1 MKKAL
6 ITGIFGQDGSF
17 LYELLDQ
24 KGYQIYGI
32 ARKNMSNNSKKIQDE
47 LSKKGKKPIV
57 CEIDLLNYSHVKEI
71 VRQVR
76 PDEIYHLSA
85 SHVSSEGK
93 KNGIEVDDNQI
104 FIRNVTATS
113 NLLAACHENSSNT
126 KILTAGSC
134 LMFDSS
140 GTERQNE
147 NTIYKSGSLY
157 GLGKIAENNLVQY
170 YRNRGIY
177 ACTAILYNHESYRRS
192 EDFVTQKIVRNM
204 CMLKNDSNHKFSLGN
219 IEMKKDWGYAK
230 DYVKGM
236 YLMLQQDRPQDYI
249 VSSGELLS
257 IKEFI
262 DVCADI
268 LQIDNWSKNIEIN
281 NKLINRNIITQLYGD
296 SSKIERDLGWQREKN
311 FKEWILE
318 MIIKEKG

>member
-1 MKKAL
+1 MRKAL

-32 ARKNMSNNSKKIQDE
+32 ARRNMSNNSKKIQNE
-47 LSKKGKKPIV
+47 LNKKGKNPIV
-57 CEIDLLNYSHVKEI
+57 CEIDLLNYSQVEEV
-71 VRQVR
+71 VRQVQ

-85 SHVSSEGK
+85 SHVSSEGR
-93 KNGIEVDDNQI
+93 KNGIDVDDNQI

-113 NLLAACHENSSNT
+113 NLLAACYENSLNT

-147 NTIYKSGSLY
+147 NTAYKSGSLY
-157 GLGKIAENNLVQY
+157 GLGKIVENSLVKY
-170 YRNRGIY
+170 YRNKGIY

-204 CMLKNDSNHKFSLGN
+204 CMLKNNSKHKFSLGN
-219 IEMKKDWGYAK
+219 IETKKDWGYAK
-230 DYVKGM
+230 DYVNGM

-249 VSSGELLS
+249 ISSGELHS

-262 DVCADI
+262 EVCANI
-268 LQIDNWSKNIEIN
+268 LQIDNWNKNIEIN
-281 NKLINRNIITQLYGD
+281 DRLINRNIITQLYGD
-296 SSKIERDLGWQREKN
+296 SSRIENDLGWQRKKN